1 MVRISDILKRM
12 KQYQGKTEEERK
24 VAASAKPVPQGEEKL
39 KPEDAKRQEEKKEVP
54 SKDHITFIEAM
65 KKGKES
71 KEAPL
76 EAHIHEIVKK
86 AMPEKGEGQNIYN
99 EGIECCKRIA
109 GAYKEETETVEK
121 EAILNIAGRIADYII
136 FGGQELLELAHE
148 PYPDTENYR
157 IYDLVNTAILSGHV
171 SAALGY
177 NKSKLIE
184 VIIAGLFHDVGMFKD
199 LDFVNELRELT
210 IDEWNELKRHPE
222 RCSSFIEGLKAF
234 SEEVIKG
241 ILCHHERM
249 TGQGYPQGLSE
260 EDISEYGQIVALAD
274 VYEAMIHCRPHKKK
288 LMSPN
293 EVIKEIITLKD
304 ALFSQRVIKALI
316 EVIGIYPIGSW
327 VEINTGEMCR
337 VLSTNEN
344 LPLRPVLT
352 VVFNKDKRRLKE
364 VQTIDLKSNP
374 SLYIKRPVEE
384 SELK

>member
-1 MVRISDILKRM
+1 MVRISDILKKL
-12 KQYQGKTEEERK
+12 KQHQEKAEEETK
-24 VAASAKPVPQGEEKL
+24 AASPEKLRREGKEEL
-39 KPEDAKRQEEKKEVP
+39 KPEEAEKEEITP
-54 SKDHITFIEAM
+54 KDHIKFVEAM
-65 KKGKES
+65 RKGKES
-71 KEAPL
+71 QESHID
-76 EAHIHEIVKK
+76 AHIHEIVKK

-99 EGIECCKRIA
+99 ETVECCKRIA
-109 GAYKEETETVEK
+109 AAYKEGSQEIEK
-121 EAILNIAGRIADYII
+121 ESIVNVAGRIADYII
-136 FGGQELLELAHE
+136 FGGQELLNLMHE

-157 IYDLVNTAILSGHV
+157 FYDLVNTGALTGHIGA
-171 SAALGY
+171 SLGY

-184 VIIAGLFHDVGMFKD
+184 VIIVGLFHDVGMFKD
-199 LDFVNELRELT
+199 LDFVNEPRELT

-222 RCSSFIEGLKAF
+222 RCASFMEGLKAF

-241 ILCHHERM
+241 ILYHHERM

-260 EDISEYGQIVALAD
+260 EDITEYGQIVALAD
-274 VYEAMIHCRPHKKK
+274 VYEAMIHYRPHKNK

-293 EVIKEIITLKD
+293 EVIKEIITFRD

-316 EVIGIYPIGSW
+316 KVIGIYPIGSW

-352 VVFNKDKRRLKE
+352 VVFSKDKRRLKE